1 MELIIGDEFFDE
13 EQIDVKRGRNGLKIL
28 YKMDNIYLTGIPL
41 KIVGFKVVKQTSNH
55 LIINIAESNQYHML
69 KKIETHFAN
78 KYQLPYDGL
87 INNENLIIKK
97 NNKFS
102 YTKLSELYIS
112 INNIKMKNS
121 FVTFQLFT
129 I

>member
-13 EQIDVKRGRNGLKIL
+13 EQIEVKRGRNGLKIL

-41 KIVGFKVVKQTSNH
+41 EIVGFKVVKQTSNH
-55 LIINIAESNQYHML
+55 LIINIAETKQYHLL
-69 KKIETHFAN
+69 KNIEAHFAN
-78 KYQLPYDGL
+78 KYQLPYDRL